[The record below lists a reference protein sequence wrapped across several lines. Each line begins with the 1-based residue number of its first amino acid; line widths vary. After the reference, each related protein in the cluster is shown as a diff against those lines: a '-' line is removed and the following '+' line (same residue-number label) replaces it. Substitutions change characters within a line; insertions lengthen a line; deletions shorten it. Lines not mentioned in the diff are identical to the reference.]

1 MTEIND
7 IKPAVGQ
14 IQIADEVIAIIAAT
28 AAQEV
33 DGVITNQGGGIT
45 EFFGKKNNQS
55 KGVKVTVEG
64 EEAKIEV
71 EVAVKY
77 GTKLQ
82 KAALEIQEKVKNA
95 VETMAGLTVT
105 AVDVHISSIATEK
118 AEKKAKNEPEAE

>member
-33 DGVITNQGGGIT
+33 EGVVATQGGAIS

-55 KGVKVTVEG
+55 KGIKVTTEG
-64 EEAKIEV
+64 DEAKLEV

-82 KAALEIQEKVKNA
+82 QAALDIQEKVKNA
-95 VETMAGLTVT
+95 VETMTGLSVT
-105 AVDVHISSIATEK
+105 AVDVHIVSVVT
-118 AEKKAKNEPEAE
+118 EKKAKNEPEAE

>member
-33 DGVITNQGGGIT
+33 EGVVTTQGGAIS

-64 EEAKIEV
+64 DEAKLEIEV
-71 EVAVKY
+71 AIKY

-82 KAALEIQEKVKNA
+82 QAAADIQEKVKNA
-95 VETMAGLTVT
+95 VETMTGLAVT
-105 AVDVHISSIATEK
+105 AVDVRISSVVT
-118 AEKKAKNEPEAE
+118 EKKAKNDPEAE